1 MMAGWMN
8 RQQQY
13 VIDYLVEENRVLRE
27 QLDIHA
33 KGKRIRFNVSQR
45 RRLAEKGRRLGRKVL
60 LKMSNLVTPETIY
73 TWHRKFVAMKFAPK
87 GRDHSAAQSRR
98 EERNALIIRL
108 AVENA
113 GWGYSRIQ
121 GVMQNLGWHKLSTS
135 TIGEVLRNAG
145 IEPSPERSSRID
157 WKTFIR
163 IHADQL
169 AATDFFMV
177 PVWTLRGLVLYRVH
191 FVIDLL
197 TRKVEI
203 THIGCEY
210 SGDLML
216 QIGRN
221 LTDPFDGFLLG
232 KKWMLHDRDP
242 LFHQDFRELLRS
254 SGTIPFKLPKNMPMM
269 NGHAECFVK
278 SIKHECL
285 NKMIFFGEGYL
296 RRAIDQ
302 YVSHYH
308 HERPHQG
315 IENRIIKP
323 DAETFRNQGPI
334 RKIAHLGGLLNH
346 YYRDRIPENPDELP
360 KAA

>member
-1 MMAGWMN
+1 
-8 RQQQY
+8 
-13 VIDYLVEENRVLRE
+13 
-27 QLDIHA
+27 
-33 KGKRIRFNVSQR
+33 
-45 RRLAEKGRRLGRKVL
+45 
-60 LKMSNLVTPETIY
+60 
-73 TWHRKFVAMKFAPK
+73 
-87 GRDHSAAQSRR
+87 
-98 EERNALIIRL
+98 
-108 AVENA
+108 
-113 GWGYSRIQ
+113 
-121 GVMQNLGWHKLSTS
+121 
-135 TIGEVLRNAG
+135 
-145 IEPSPERSSRID
+145 
-157 WKTFIR
+157 
-163 IHADQL
+163 
-169 AATDFFMV
+169 
-177 PVWTLRGLVLYRVH
+177 VH

-285 NKMIFFGEGYL
+285 NKMIFFGEGSL